1 LKKVLL
7 AILILVLLGAGFW
20 AYRTKS
26 TPPVVPFARTVR
38 QKISNN
44 LSTNGKVEPVEYTEV
59 RADVPGLVARL
70 TVHLGE
76 TVAQGQLM
84 AELSQPGLEQELQ
97 TAEASAA
104 EARADLSTLSAGGRS
119 GDLAEIDGNV
129 ARLRNQRAQAVV
141 NVEALG
147 RLVNQHAATAF
158 ELKQAQDAVSNYDT
172 EIQALQLRRSVLVNK
187 GEIENAE
194 ARIRAADAS
203 VQLAKIHLGRNK
215 ITAPMAG
222 VVYDLPV
229 RAGSY
234 LHPGDLLGSIGKA
247 GPVRVRVYVD
257 EPELGRVAIGQPVR
271 ITWDAIP
278 GREWTGTVEKLPTQV
293 FALGARQ
300 VGEVWCTIHNQDHDL
315 VPGTNVNAFILTKVV
330 ENALMIPKTAIRRE
344 RGTGVYVLQKGGT
357 VKWTGITVGA
367 SDALNV
373 EVLSGL
379 SDGDAV
385 MQPSD
390 VTVHD
395 GDRVTASF

>member
-1 LKKVLL
+1 M
-7 AILILVLLGAGFW
+7 
-20 AYRTKS
+20 
-26 TPPVVPFARTVR
+26 
-38 QKISNN
+38 
-44 LSTNGKVEPVEYTEV
+44 EPVEYTEV
-59 RADVPGLVARL
+59 RADVPGLIARL
-70 TVHLGE
+70 ARSILGIRLRARS
-76 TVAQGQLM
+76 VNGR
-84 AELSQPGLEQELQ
+84 ELSQPGLEQELQ

-129 ARLRNQRAQAVV
+129 ARLRNQRAQAVA
-141 NVEALG
+141 NAEALG

-172 EIQALQLRRSVLVNK
+172 EIQALEKRRSVLVNK

-203 VQLAKIHLGRNK
+203 VQLAKIHLGQNK
-215 ITAPMAG
+215 IVAPMSG
-222 VVYDLPV
+222 TVYDLPV

-234 LHPGDLLGSIGKA
+234 LHPGDLLGAIGKTD
-247 GPVRVRVYVD
+247 PVRVRVYVD
-257 EPELGRVAIGQPVR
+257 EPELGRVVIGQPVR
-271 ITWDAIP
+271 ITWDALR
-278 GREWTGTVEKLPTQV
+278 GREWAGTVEKRPTQV

-315 VPGTNVNAFILTKVV
+315 VPGTNVNAFILTQVV
-330 ENALMIPKTAIRRE
+330 NNALTIPKTAVRRE
-344 RGTGVYVLQKGGT
+344 RGTGVYILQENGT
-357 VKWTGITVGA
+357 VKWTGVTVGA

-379 SDGDAV
+379 NDSDVV

-395 GDRVTASF
+395 GDKVTASFEQSRPAI